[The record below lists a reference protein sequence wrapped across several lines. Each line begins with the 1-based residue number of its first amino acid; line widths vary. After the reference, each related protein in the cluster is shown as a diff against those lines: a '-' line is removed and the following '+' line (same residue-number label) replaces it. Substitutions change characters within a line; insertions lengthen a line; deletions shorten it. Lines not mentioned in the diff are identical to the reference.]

1 MKIDNMPLNSKIAK
15 LFKEKLFASWG
26 SVRDQFDTP
35 NNYYLSRILYES
47 LYAPTTIADDEITE
61 RIGFDR
67 RTILTQDIK
76 LPKRNIPS
84 LEEFMSVVVRAL
96 TSDIDY
102 SKNLYPDAI
111 PTIEQMAQY
120 GPIRIWTKGDV
131 YGINDQL
138 GSAEQIKKVATAG
151 LGKLRNRIALQS
163 GKNRKD
169 ILTLKAAEN
178 KLPFIKEILGE
189 FKNQKIEIAIL
200 LDDQISNIIDAIE
213 ESKCIQNIHIYPIW
227 IHNKNEDENELEY
240 EKIKNIKQ
248 VTKIK
253 DVLPVINT
261 ILQQNKVGFIVDFD
275 GVLVDDKKRIK
286 AQFETVYNKLK
297 EKKWL

>member
-1 MKIDNMPLNSKIAK
+1 MKIDNVPINSKTAK
-15 LFKEKLFASWG
+15 LLKEKLFASWG

-35 NNYYLSRILYES
+35 NNHSLSRILYKS
-47 LYAPTTIADDEITE
+47 LYAPTTIADNEITE

-67 RTILTQDIK
+67 KAILTQDIK
-76 LPKRNIPS
+76 SPQKNIPS
-84 LEEFMSVVVRAL
+84 VEEFTLVVVRAL

-131 YGINDQL
+131 YGINGQP

-169 ILTLKAAEN
+169 ILTLKAAED
-178 KLPFIKEILGE
+178 KLPFIKEILRE

-200 LDDQISNIIDAIE
+200 LDNNIDNIINAIE
-213 ESKCIQNIHIYPIW
+213 ESKYIQNIRIYPIW
-227 IHNKNEDENELEY
+227 LHDKNEDTFEHK
-240 EKIKNIKQ
+240 KIKNIKQ

-253 DVLPVINT
+253 DVLPAINT
-261 ILQQNKVGFIVDFD
+261 ILQHNNVGFIVDFD